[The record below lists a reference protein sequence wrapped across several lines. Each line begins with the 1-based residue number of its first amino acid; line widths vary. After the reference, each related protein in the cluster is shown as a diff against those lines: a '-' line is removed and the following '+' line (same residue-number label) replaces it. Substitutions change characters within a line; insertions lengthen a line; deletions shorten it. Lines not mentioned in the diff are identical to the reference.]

1 MVKRIGSIPLTSVTK
16 FNFMKIVS
24 LLLALFTTGS
34 AMAQTADSAFSV
46 SGKLDNVKEGMV
58 YLSVYS
64 ENGVKKDSV
73 KLSKGKFKFNGFVQ
87 KPQTG
92 ILSLKD
98 RKQDYLRFYV
108 EPGNLVISGTGDKFK
123 ELSVSGSVLNDDDRK
138 LTEFLKPMAAKE
150 EAFSKAYDKA
160 NEEKNQAAMD
170 SLDAA
175 ENQLTE
181 AKRRYIREFVL
192 AHPNSLR
199 SAMAIEENFGY
210 YAEASEVEPLYN
222 VLGAS
227 VKSSAN
233 GMNVKKMLDIYKT
246 VAVGQVAPNIT
257 QKDTLGNDLSL
268 SSLRGKYILVDFW
281 ASWCGPCRKEN
292 PNIVKAYNAYKDKG
306 FDILG
311 VSYDTEKG
319 KAKWKKAIN
328 DDGLVWKQISDLQG
342 WKNST
347 SEQYYIKAIPSNLL
361 LDKEG
366 RIIAKNLFGKKL
378 TDKLAELMP

>member
-1 MVKRIGSIPLTSVTK
+1 
-16 FNFMKIVS
+16 MKSLS
-24 LLLALFTTGS
+24 LLLALFPAGS
-34 AMAQTADSAFSV
+34 IMAQTSDSAYTV
-46 SGKLDNVKEGMV
+46 SGKLDNVKTGMV

-73 KLSKGKFKFNGFVQ
+73 TLSKGKFKFSGFVQ

-108 EPGNLVISGTGDKFK
+108 EPGNLVISGTGDKMK
-123 ELSVSGSVLNDDDRK
+123 ELAVGGSVLNDDDRK
-138 LTEFLKPMAAKE
+138 LTQFLKPMTARE
-150 EAFSKAYDKA
+150 DDFSKAYSKA
-160 NEEKNQAAMD
+160 EEAKDQATLD

-175 ENQLTE
+175 ENALTE

-192 AHPNSLR
+192 AHPGSLR

-222 VLGAS
+222 ALTAA
-227 VKSSAN
+227 VKSSGN

-246 VAVGQVAPNIT
+246 VAIGQVAPDIR

-319 KAKWKKAIN
+319 KARWKKAIN

-366 RIIAKNLFGKKL
+366 RIVAKNLFGKKL